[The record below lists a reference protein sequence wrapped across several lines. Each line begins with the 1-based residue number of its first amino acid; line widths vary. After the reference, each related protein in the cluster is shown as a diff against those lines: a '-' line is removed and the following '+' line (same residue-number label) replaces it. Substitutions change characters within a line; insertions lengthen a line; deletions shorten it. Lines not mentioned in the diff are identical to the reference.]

1 MKNPKASKKNIEIEA
16 IDIEN
21 ARRKDMS
28 VANLVKK
35 YENGLEL
42 KTSGEKSHK
51 NPPTNGA
58 EVQHPSQRLLLSV

>member
-35 YENGLEL
+35 YENG
-42 KTSGEKSHK
+42 TEKFL
-51 NPPTNGA
+51 T
-58 EVQHPSQRLLLSV
+58 

>member
-1 MKNPKASKKNIEIEA
+1 MITPKSKHLKMLHNGGNVLHSSTSTHIVLLVLLVA

-35 YENGLEL
+35 YENG
-42 KTSGEKSHK
+42 TEKFL
-51 NPPTNGA
+51 T
-58 EVQHPSQRLLLSV
+58 

>member
-42 KTSGEKSHK
+42 KTSGKKSHK
-51 NPPTNGA
+51 NPT
-58 EVQHPSQRLLLSV
+58 LSLGRQPC